1 MNPRQLL
8 RRNTK
13 HEIEEQSDEI
23 PQSWTKNEKLETP
36 KTKQTIFMDWTKEE
50 IKFLK
55 TLSDPDKIQ
64 GFLDS
69 IEYNP
74 VYECRSP
81 RYVIKKR
88 SAHCFEGALFAA
100 AALQFNGYKP
110 LIVDLKAFND
120 DDHVI
125 TVFKED
131 GHWGA
136 VAKSNFTS
144 LRYREPV
151 YRSLRELVMSYFD
164 FYFNLDGDKSLRS
177 YSLPLD
183 LTIYNSR
190 NWATTDE
197 DLEFIGDKLEL
208 LRHYPVVSQK
218 MIKNLKRASEL
229 MMKAGMLGSNAEGLF
244 KPGVRSEV

>member
-1 MNPRQLL
+1 
-8 RRNTK
+8 
-13 HEIEEQSDEI
+13 
-23 PQSWTKNEKLETP
+23 
-36 KTKQTIFMDWTKEE
+36 MDWTKDE

-69 IEYNP
+69 IDYNP
-74 VYECRSP
+74 NYECRSP
-81 RYVIKKR
+81 RWVIR
-88 SAHCFEGALFAA
+88 RRTAHCFEGALFSA
-100 AALQFNGYKP
+100 AALQFIGYKP
-110 LIVDLKAFND
+110 LIVDMKSFND

-125 TVFKED
+125 AVFKEE

-164 FYFNLDGDKSLRS
+164 FYFNTDGYKSLRS

-183 LTIYNSR
+183 LTVYNSR
-190 NWATTDE
+190 HWTTTDE
-197 DLEFIGDKLEL
+197 DLEFIGDRLEKM
-208 LRHYPVVSQK
+208 RHYPVVDK
-218 MIKNLKRASEL
+218 RMIKNLKRASETML
-229 MMKAGMLGSNAEGLF
+229 KAGLLGSNAEGLF
-244 KPGVRSEV
+244 KPGPE

>member
-1 MNPRQLL
+1 
-8 RRNTK
+8 
-13 HEIEEQSDEI
+13 
-23 PQSWTKNEKLETP
+23 
-36 KTKQTIFMDWTKEE
+36 MDWTKDE

-55 TLSDPDKIQ
+55 TMSNPDRIQ

-69 IEYNP
+69 LDYNP

-81 RYVIKKR
+81 RWVIRKR

-100 AALQFNGYKP
+100 AALQYNGHKP
-110 LIVDLKAFND
+110 LIVDLKAYND

-125 TVFKED
+125 TIFKED

-164 FYFNLDGDKSLRS
+164 FYFNLDRDKSLRS

-183 LTIYNSR
+183 LTIYDAR
-190 NWATTDE
+190 RWTTTDD
-197 DLEFIGDKLEL
+197 DLEYIGDKLEQI
-208 LRHYPVVSQK
+208 HHFPVVDEM
-218 MIKNLKRASEL
+218 MIKKLKRASSIMLE
-229 MMKAGMLGSNAEGLF
+229 AGMLGSNPEGLF
-244 KPGVRSEV
+244 KPKQG

>member
-1 MNPRQLL
+1 MEW
-8 RRNTK
+8 TK
-13 HEIEEQSDEI
+13 DEI
-23 PQSWTKNEKLETP
+23 R
-36 KTKQTIFMDWTKEE
+36 
-50 IKFLK
+50 FLK

-64 GFLDS
+64 GFLDA
-69 IEYNP
+69 IDYNP
-74 VYECRSP
+74 KYECRSP
-81 RYVIKKR
+81 RWVIKKK
-88 SAHCFEGALFAA
+88 SAHCFEGALFSAA
-100 AALQFNGYKP
+100 VLQFNGYKP

-164 FYFNLDGDKSLRS
+164 FYFNIVGDKSLRS
-177 YSLPLD
+177 YSRPLD

-190 NWATTDE
+190 HWTTTDE
-197 DLEFIGDKLEL
+197 DLEYIGDKLEKII
-208 LRHYPVVSQK
+208 HYPVVNKK
-218 MIKNLKRASEL
+218 MIRKLKKASDIML
-229 MMKAGMLGSNAEGLF
+229 QAGMLGSNAEGLF
-244 KPGVRSEV
+244 KPR